1 LTPYVDEFAYCI
13 DRNNTKSSS
22 KSCFYQ
28 KLKVGHVKWLP
39 QKLVFLLDEPPKM
52 IKGVEKNGIK
62 RKEIEGGVQ
71 SERSAYYI
79 RCWFCLKNIE

>member
-1 LTPYVDEFAYCI
+1 M
-13 DRNNTKSSS
+13 
-22 KSCFYQ
+22 
-28 KLKVGHVKWLP
+28 KVGHVKWLP

-52 IKGVEKNGIK
+52 IKGVENNRIK

-79 RCWFCLKNIE
+79 RCFVFFKEHWLDQ